1 MNKKYKGLTGQRKRL
16 IDVCKFLRIMND
28 SSPKRAHHNLLS
40 QNLFIMTRTYF
51 SFIASSSKKEEEDQ
65 VNIFWKILSFVVL
78 PITIFLLPLFDII
91 LLIFLPGLHLFKPLF
106 KAGWKYGFISAIGV
120 TLAVAVITQYVFFIY
135 SYQFQAFNLFLA
147 DEPRT
152 YIQVQVES
160 TYIQQSFNQYNSFDR
175 IANIALNYINMSD
188 RILQRDL
195 FFKRGMFTQTFDP
208 ITNETILPNIPLI
221 GTEGKLRTYLSNNI
235 AIGRAPENP
244 YEILAVVSYDYYNH
258 SSIRVNSSMNLY
270 IPISLTKD
278 ASLHVPDAYTTVN
291 VSGIVFLDELSD
303 YNVLGSNIGIPL
315 EYILELNER
324 AAAVTW
330 WIGGAKIL
338 QSVVMT
344 YGLATMNEDLFYDV
358 NAIDA
363 FHLEDEINTIKL
375 IGVELKEW
383 YLLLAAY
390 SQVRIN
396 SFLID
401 LLESFQDEYNLYQ
414 TFMYSFL
421 SPIIALTIILT
432 VYAANLVRK
441 KRDQQLTILT
451 ERGAKRSEIGSY
463 LTLES
468 LIIGGVSLVF
478 GVIVGLPIS
487 ALLTRSSGFLSF
499 SNTTIPLQID
509 LSSVYVALMGSA
521 GAILLIQIVN
531 TITLLKKRSIEDYG
545 KVEKSLPKYYKYFVD
560 IILIV
565 FGVVLWIIYKMPSLT
580 AYQDLTA
587 RYVGIPAT
595 ILVMFGSI
603 LFMQRLLPLFSKAIV
618 KISTTLKADIVSL
631 SVREISRYQKS
642 FVRSSMILTL
652 SFSLVVSSIV
662 IPYTYQTYNTEGAY
676 YDLGADIVIRGFPID
691 NTYLKTEVDALPE
704 VESST
709 IVRFVNLRDVQ
720 GDLSITY
727 SVLTINVTEYEQTAY
742 FRKDFASKPLTD
754 LITQL
759 DNPLKVLVQKDELG
773 VLNQNIGDEISITYR
788 AYNESMREIIGS
800 PFFYENMSVSVV
812 DEYNYWPVLVK
823 ELSLGNVRSI
833 FYHFVASIE
842 FMDYIQIAPFDA
854 IDYLFIKGNSSYELA
869 DVTERVLSL
878 TGGIVTNVEDEIF
891 VKEDSPRSSILFSAI
906 NSTLIMSFAINAIIL
921 TLFASIQLIDKAREI
936 ATMKAIGISTNQLL
950 KYYLAVYLALLL
962 FTTICGLIVGYI
974 TSAMLMGVL
983 ATNRTVPPYAMGFP
997 IVQLLISM
1005 SALLLAA
1012 FIGATVPTFS
1022 SSKEE
1027 IGTELRQSA

>member
-1 MNKKYKGLTGQRKRL
+1 
-16 IDVCKFLRIMND
+16 MND
-28 SSPKRAHHNLLS
+28 SSQKSVSRNPLA
-40 QNLFIMTRTYF
+40 QNLFLVTRTYF
-51 SFIASSSKKEEEDQ
+51 SYITSFSKKEDEDQ
-65 VNIFWKILSFVVL
+65 FNLFWKILSLVVV
-78 PITIFLLPLFDII
+78 PIAIFLLPIFDLS

-106 KAGWKYGFISAIGV
+106 KAGWKYGLISAIGV
-120 TLAVAVITQYVFFIY
+120 TLAVAVITQYVFFVY

-160 TYIQQSFNQYNSFDR
+160 TFIQQSFHQYNSFDR
-175 IANIALNYINMSD
+175 IAEIAINYINMSD
-188 RILQRDL
+188 RVLQRDL
-195 FFKRGMFTQTFDP
+195 FFKRGMFTRTFDP

-291 VSGIVFLDELSD
+291 VSGIVFLDELAD

-315 EYILELNER
+315 EYILELDVR

-330 WIGGAKIL
+330 WIKGAEIL
-338 QSVVMT
+338 QSIVLT
-344 YGLATMNEDLFYDV
+344 YGLATINEDLFYDV
-358 NAIDA
+358 TAIDA
-363 FHLEDEINTIKL
+363 FHLDDEINTIKL
-375 IGVELKEW
+375 IGVELKDW
-383 YLLLAAY
+383 YLLLESY
-390 SQVRIN
+390 TQVRIN
-396 SFLID
+396 SYLVD
-401 LLESFQDEYNLYQ
+401 LLESFQSEYNLYQ

-432 VYAANLVRK
+432 IYAANLVRK

-463 LTLES
+463 LALES
-468 LIIGGVSLVF
+468 VIIGGISLVF
-478 GVIVGLPIS
+478 GVIVGVPIS
-487 ALLTRSSGFLSF
+487 AILTKSSGFLKF

-509 LSSVYVALMGSA
+509 LSSVYVALIGSV
-521 GAILLIQIVN
+521 GAILLIQILN
-531 TITLLKKRSIEDYG
+531 MITLLKKRSIEDYG
-545 KVEKSLPKYYKYFVD
+545 RVEKSLPKYYKYFID

-565 FGVVLWIIYKMPSLT
+565 FGVTIWIIYKLPNLT
-580 AYQDLTA
+580 DFQDLTA

-595 ILVMFGSI
+595 ILVLFGSI
-603 LFMQRLLPLFSKAIV
+603 LFMQRLLPLFSKIIV
-618 KISTTLKADIVSL
+618 KISTFFKADIISL

-642 FVRSSMILTL
+642 FVRSSVILTL

-662 IPYTYQTYNTEGAY
+662 IPSTYQNYNTEGAY

-691 NTYLKTEVDALPE
+691 NTYLKGEVDALPE

-727 SVLTINVTEYEQTAY
+727 SVLTINATEYEQTAY
-742 FRKDFASKPLTD
+742 FRKDFASKPLGE

-759 DNPLKVLVQKDELG
+759 DNPLKVLVQKDELRA
-773 VLNQNIGDEISITYR
+773 LNQKIGDEISITYR

-800 PFFYENMSVSVV
+800 PFFYENISVSVA
-812 DEYNYWPVLVK
+812 DNYNYWPVLVK
-823 ELSLGNVRSI
+823 ELDLGNVRSI

-842 FMDYIQIAPFDA
+842 LMNYIQLAPFDV
-854 IDYLFIKGNSSYELA
+854 IDYLFIKGNSSYALA
-869 DVTERVLSL
+869 DVAERVLSL
-878 TGGIVTNVEDEIF
+878 TGGTVTNVEEEIF
-891 VKEDSPRSSILFSAI
+891 VRPESPRSSILFSAI
-906 NSTLIMSFAINAIIL
+906 NSTLIMSFAINSIIL
-921 TLFASIQLIDKAREI
+921 ALFASIQLIDKAREL

-950 KYYLAVYLALLL
+950 KYYLAVYIVLLL
-962 FTTICGLIVGYI
+962 FTTICGLVVGYI
-974 TSAMLMGVL
+974 TSTMLMGVL
-983 ATNRTVPPYAMGFP
+983 TINRTIPPYSMAFP
-997 IVQLLISM
+997 VVQLLIATG
-1005 SALLLAA
+1005 ALLLAA
-1012 FIGATVPTFS
+1012 FIGATIPTFS

>member
-1 MNKKYKGLTGQRKRL
+1 MKK
-16 IDVCKFLRIMND
+16 
-28 SSPKRAHHNLLS
+28 SSQKNVHRNPII
-40 QNLFIMTRTYF
+40 QNIFIVTRTYF
-51 SFIASSSKKEEEDQ
+51 SFIISLSKEKKEDQ
-65 VNIFWKILSFVVL
+65 VKIFWKILGLIVI
-78 PITIFLLPLFDII
+78 PIAIFLLPIFDIL
-91 LLIFLPGLHLFKPLF
+91 LLIFLPGLHLFRPLF
-106 KAGWKYGFISAIGV
+106 KAGWKYGIISAIGV

-160 TYIQQSFNQYNSFDR
+160 TFIQQSFHQYNSFDR
-175 IANIALNYINMSD
+175 ISAIALNYINMTD
-188 RILQRDL
+188 RVLQRDL

-244 YEILAVVSYDYYNH
+244 FEILAAVSHDYYNH
-258 SSIRVNSSMNLY
+258 SSIRVNDTTNLY

-278 ASLHVPDAYTTVN
+278 ASLTVPAAYTTVN
-291 VSGIVFLDELSD
+291 VSGIVFLDDLVD
-303 YNVLGSNIGIPL
+303 YNVLGSDIGIPI
-315 EYILELNER
+315 EYILELAER

-330 WIGGAKIL
+330 WIEGAEIL
-338 QSVVMT
+338 QSVAMS
-344 YGLATMNEDLFYDV
+344 YGLATINEDLFYDV
-358 NAIDA
+358 TVIDS

-383 YLLLAAY
+383 YLLLESY
-390 SQVRIN
+390 TQVRIN
-396 SFLID
+396 SYLVD
-401 LLESFQDEYNLYQ
+401 LLEKFQDEYNLYQ
-414 TFMYSFL
+414 TFMYAFL

-468 LIIGGVSLVF
+468 LIIGGVSLFF
-478 GVIVGLPIS
+478 GVIVGIPIS
-487 ALLTRSSGFLSF
+487 ALLTKSSGFLSF
-499 SNTTIPLQID
+499 SNTTVPLRID
-509 LSSVYVALMGSA
+509 LASVYVALLGSA

-560 IILIV
+560 VILIV
-565 FGVVLWIIYKMPSLT
+565 FGVVIWIIFKMPSLSS
-580 AYQDLTA
+580 YQDLTA

-595 ILVMFGSI
+595 ILVLFGSI
-603 LFMQRLLPLFSKAIV
+603 LFMQRLLPLFSKIIV
-618 KISTTLKADIVSL
+618 KISTLFKFDIISL
-631 SVREISRYQKS
+631 SVREITRYQKS
-642 FVRSSMILTL
+642 FVRSSIILTL

-662 IPYTYQTYNTEGAY
+662 IPSTYQSYNTEGAY
-676 YDLGADIVIRGFPID
+676 YDQGADIVIRGFPID
-691 NTYLKTEVDALPE
+691 NAYLKVEVDALTE

-727 SVLTINVTEYEQTAY
+727 TVLAVNVTEYQQTAY
-742 FRKDFASKPLTD
+742 FRKDFASKPLGD
-754 LITQL
+754 LIAQL
-759 DNPLKVLVQKDELG
+759 EAPLQVLVQKDELG
-773 VLNQNIGDEISITYR
+773 VLNQNIGDDISIAYR

-800 PFFYENMSVSVV
+800 PFFYENISVSVV
-812 DEYNYWPVLVK
+812 DSYNYWPVLVN

-833 FYHFVASIE
+833 FYHFVADIGM
-842 FMDYIQIAPFDA
+842 MDYLQLAPFDV
-854 IDYLFIKGNSSYELA
+854 IDYLFIKGNSSYALA
-869 DVTERVLSL
+869 DVAAKVLSL
-878 TGGIVTNVEDEIF
+878 TGGTVTNVEDQIF
-891 VKEDSPRSSILFSAI
+891 VKPDSPRSSILFSAI
-906 NSTLIMSFAINAIIL
+906 NSTLMMAFAINAIIL
-921 TLFASIQLIDKAREI
+921 ALFASIQLIDKAREI
-936 ATMKAIGISTNQLL
+936 ATMKAIGISTKQLL
-950 KYYLAVYLALLL
+950 KYYMAVYIALLL

-974 TSAMLMGVL
+974 TSTMLMGVL
-983 ATNRTVPPYAMGFP
+983 ATNRTIPPYSMALP
-997 IVQLLISM
+997 VVQLLISI
-1005 SALLLAA
+1005 SALLAAA
-1012 FIGATVPTFS
+1012 FLGAAIPTFS